1 MTNCNNNR
9 HWKRF
14 KRENYIQAMRTQ
26 RYKNNQTK
34 VLTNEKVINIK
45 NSNLKRLN
53 QTKGNRMILYI

>member
-9 HWKRF
+9 HWERF
-14 KRENYIQAMRTQ
+14 KRETYIQAMRTQ

-53 QTKGNRMILYI
+53 QTKGNRMMLYI